1 MLVSLWFVW
10 IIDPYL
16 LGAGEV
22 SRVMSA
28 CHCCAWWKVMQSHV
42 SLSLLFMMEGDD
54 GLALFQVAL
63 LSLWP
68 HSILSCF
75 GFCWNWRSVGLPSCC
90 CTGISA
96 NLIDVLQFKVPEDG
110 RLCLLCPSNCFSIVS
125 LVWSCLWLL
134 GNCAL
139 LCMLLLKNHQL
150 NTHVWTVYIVCDLD
164 LRNISWKLV
173 KVSAT
178 EYWLHFYAVVVVV
191 PWFGEECCGLP
202 MLSLCHA
209 TFWYICKHK
218 RWNFSSHHHSSC
230 TVSCE
235 FTSVCQFVQELSYK
249 RGTMQ
254 HETAVT

>member
-10 IIDPYL
+10 ILDPYL

-75 GFCWNWRSVGLPSCC
+75 GFCWNWQSVGLPSCC
-90 CTGISA
+90 CTGIST

-110 RLCLLCPSNCFSIVS
+110 HLCLLCPSNCN
-125 LVWSCLWLL
+125 CLS
-134 GNCAL
+134 CAL
-139 LCMLLLKNHQL
+139 ACDFLA
-150 NTHVWTVYIVCDLD
+150 TVLFF
-164 LRNISWKLV
+164 
-173 KVSAT
+173 A
-178 EYWLHFYAVVVVV
+178 
-191 PWFGEECCGLP
+191 CCCRRITNWIL
-202 MLSLCHA
+202 M
-209 TFWYICKHK
+209 Y
-218 RWNFSSHHHSSC
+218 
-230 TVSCE
+230 E
-235 FTSVCQFVQELSYK
+235 QFT
-249 RGTMQ
+249 
-254 HETAVT
+254 